1 MEIPVELTKGVA
13 SKDSTKATVAESTP
27 VQIERKFFKSK
38 RSTKDGGA
46 YGTGRRKNSVA
57 RVWIKPGTGKI
68 IVNKREANKYFTRDF
83 YIKQIMQPFADTG
96 TSGQYDVVCTATG
109 GGTTGQAGAIRHGI
123 ARALDC
129 VSEEF
134 HIILRKNGLLTRDPR
149 VVERKKPGKPKARKS
164 VQFSK
169 R

>member
-1 MEIPVELTKGVA
+1 MEIPVELKKGTLSDNKVKAVA
-13 SKDSTKATVAESTP
+13 SEDSTA
-27 VQIERKFFKSK
+27 QIERKFCKSK
-38 RSTKDGGA
+38 KPTKDGGA

-57 RVWIKPGTGKI
+57 RVWVTPGTGKVTI
-68 IVNKREANKYFTRDF
+68 NKREPSDYFTRDA
-83 YIKQIMQPFADTG
+83 YLKQIMQPFADTG
-96 TSGQYDVVCTATG
+96 TLGQFDVKCTASG

-129 VSEEF
+129 ISEEF
-134 HIILRKNGLLTRDPR
+134 HAILRKNGLLTRDPR
-149 VVERKKPGKPKARKS
+149 VVERKKYGKRKARKS

>member
-1 MEIPVELTKGVA
+1 MEIPTELTKGVV
-13 SKDSTKATVAESTP
+13 SKDSTAAVAESNP
-27 VQIERKFFKSK
+27 VQIERKFCKSK
-38 RSTKDGGA
+38 TPTKDGGA

-68 IVNKREANKYFTRDF
+68 TVNKREIADYFTRDF
-83 YIKQIMQPFADTG
+83 YIKQVMQPFADTG

-129 VSEEF
+129 MSEEF
-134 HIILRKNGLLTRDPR
+134 HTVLRKNGLLTRDSR
-149 VVERKKPGKPKARKS
+149 VVERKKYGKRKARKS